1 MKQPKTL
8 VAWNVNSVRTTLDNR
23 YLHELLEEKD
33 PDIFCMGET
42 KLNHDTKSQHILLEL
57 DYEFPQYQ
65 YKYYNTSSG
74 RKGYSGTAIWCKVE
88 PMQVKYDI
96 PDHDGL
102 GNEEGRVIAVE
113 FKNFWLVHVYTP
125 NSGEGLKRINY
136 RTEVWDP
143 AFSKY
148 IKDLQKEKPVLV
160 AGDLNIAND
169 DIDIFKPEGHSKSAG
184 FTPQERDNFKKLL
197 HTCDL
202 VDSFRY
208 MRPEE
213 KKFSYWT
220 YLFNARNYNKG
231 WRIDYWLVPT
241 MWKKKI
247 KEADILDKQMGS
259 DHAPVFLRI

>member
-1 MKQPKTL
+1 MPQPKTFI
-8 VAWNVNSVRTTLDNR
+8 AWNVNSVRTTVAEK
-23 YLHELLEEKD
+23 YLHELLEAKD
-33 PDIFCMGET
+33 PDVFCMGET
-42 KLNHDTKSQHILLEL
+42 KLSHDTKSANILLDL
-57 DYEFPQYQ
+57 DHEFPQYQ

-88 PMQVKYDI
+88 PLQVKYDL
-96 PDHDGL
+96 PNHTND
-102 GNEEGRVIAVE
+102 EGRLIAVE
-113 FKNFWLVHVYTP
+113 FKKFWLVHVYTP
-125 NSGEGLKRINY
+125 NSGEGLKRLNY
-136 RTEVWDP
+136 RTETWDP
-143 AFSKY
+143 EFRNY

-184 FTPQERDNFKKLL
+184 FTPQERANFKQLL
-197 HTCDL
+197 LTCDL
-202 VDSFRY
+202 VDSFRQ

-213 KKFSYWT
+213 QKFSYWT
-220 YLFNARNYNKG
+220 YLFNARHYNKG

-241 MWKKKI
+241 AWKRKI